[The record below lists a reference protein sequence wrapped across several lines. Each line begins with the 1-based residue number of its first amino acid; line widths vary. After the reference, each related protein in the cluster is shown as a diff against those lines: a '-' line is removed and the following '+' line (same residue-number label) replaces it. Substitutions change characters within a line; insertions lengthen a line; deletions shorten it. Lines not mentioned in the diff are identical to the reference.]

1 MNLETTLCGITLKN
15 PIIAASGTFGFGRE
29 FDEFY
34 DISRLGG
41 VSLKGLTLL
50 PREGNPAPR
59 MSETAAGMLNAVG
72 LQNPGIDAFLREDLP
87 WLETKNTVIIANIAG
102 NTAEEYVQMAQQLR
116 HTAVDMVEM
125 NISCP
130 NVKHGGVQFGVYPE
144 AILDITKAVKA
155 VCQQPLMVKLSPNTA
170 NIGENA
176 KAAQEGGADAIS
188 LINTLTGM
196 AVDAV
201 RRRPRIANVTGGLS
215 GPAIKP
221 VALRMVHE
229 ASKAVEIPIV
239 GMGGIMTGEDIVEF
253 LLCGA
258 SAVMVG
264 TANLADPMA
273 SIRLIEELEAFMQ
286 RQGVSSVTEWIGAL
300 QLS

>member
-1 MNLETTLCGITLKN
+1 MNLETILCGLTFKN

-29 FDEFY
+29 FDAFY
-34 DISRLGG
+34 DIARLGG
-41 VSLKGLTLL
+41 ISVKGLTLM

-59 MSETAAGMLNAVG
+59 TMETAAGMLNAVG
-72 LQNPGIDAFLREDLP
+72 LQNPGIEAFLREDLP
-87 WLETKNTVIIANIAG
+87 WLAQKDMVIMANIAG
-102 NTAEEYVQMAQQLR
+102 NTAEEYRQMAQRLQG
-116 HTAVDMVEM
+116 TAVQMIEL

-144 AILDITKAVKA
+144 SIYEITKAVKA
-155 VCQQPLMVKLSPNTA
+155 VCEQPLMVKLSPNTA
-170 NIGENA
+170 NIGDNA

-196 AVDAV
+196 AVDPV
-201 RRRPRIANVTGGLS
+201 SRKPKIANGTAGLS

-273 SIRLIEELEAFMQ
+273 SVRMLDELEAFME
-286 RQGVSSVTEWIGAL
+286 RQGVASVTEWIGAL
-300 QLS
+300 QLG